1 MRHALPSVLLA
12 AAFHALAVGPVSPP
26 EQIVTNDNRGSAGV
40 LRNGVLTIRL
50 EGREGEWHPEGDS
63 EAGIIVRAFAEKG
76 RRLLVPGPLIRV
88 PEGTEIHAYVT
99 NTSRA
104 AHSSC
109 TVSRDA
115 VWRPTPATRCRS
127 RRLRLE
133 RCADLLVT
141 MPVRVR

>member
-99 NTSRA
+99 NTFARGTLVVHGLSRRGVETNSGDTMQIA
-104 AHSSC
+104 
-109 TVSRDA
+109 
-115 VWRPTPATRCRS
+115 PLATR
-127 RRLRLE
+127 E
-133 RCADLLVT
+133 
-141 MPVRVR
+141 VR